1 MKTTAICPI
10 SDKRINE
17 NVARGNATLT
27 VLFLTAFVI
36 TSKVLLIVFLLID
49 FLLRGMELSRY
60 SPFAI
65 ICSKVV
71 KLLGIKPKII
81 NAGPK
86 LFAARIGLFFSL
98 TILVSSLSGLEI
110 TAYILTGVFGVCA
123 FLEAFFGYC
132 VACKIYPF
140 VYRTFYAASCQQS

>member
-27 VLFLTAFVI
+27 VLFLTAFAI
-36 TSKVLLIVFLLID
+36 TSKVLLIVFLSID

-86 LFAARIGLFFSL
+86 LFAARIGVFFSL
-98 TILVSSLSGLEI
+98 AILVSSLSGLEI

-140 VYRTFYAASCQQS
+140 VYRVLYSTAG